1 MGVNFQNPELILIIP
16 SVIVCF
22 VVIVCPLCAGR
33 NVVDAFSSYPNS
45 FVFFLMIPKIPSNE
59 KKKFAHFSDCFF
71 VTIPNILQNE
81 KNPLILATFATYTT

>member
-45 FVFFLMIPKIPSNE
+45 FVFFLMIPKIP
-59 KKKFAHFSDCFF
+59 KKKKIRSFQRLFF
-71 VTIPNILQNE
+71 CNDSQ
-81 KNPLILATFATYTT
+81 YTSKR